1 MTARTWRSWFR
12 ADHRTA
18 YKKLFDGNISRDFE
32 LLYDIESN
40 WDENKELPEY
50 VELPI
55 TMHLDLKEASLWSIR
70 SRCYNA
76 NKANGYL
83 QSAKAQLVYADG
95 TTSDEI
101 VINEEQSIYEFNFE
115 PTKLVDRIDITFV
128 DATHTHPTRSNMLT
142 LAELEITGHV
152 PADSDKAALQ
162 AAVTA
167 AEQIDTSIYTDET
180 VAVFEE
186 ALNEAKA
193 VLANVDVKQD
203 VPWMPQWRSC
213 WQRRRHWS
221 ARMARLPSSMT
232 TSPSR

>member
-1 MTARTWRSWFR
+1 MRTARTV
-12 ADHRTA
+12 T
-18 YKKLFDGNISRDFE
+18 
-32 LLYDIESN
+32 
-40 WDENKELPEY
+40 
-50 VELPI
+50 
-55 TMHLDLKEASLWSIR
+55 
-70 SRCYNA
+70 C
-76 NKANGYL
+76 
-83 QSAKAQLVYADG
+83 SARKRGLVYTDG

-101 VINEEQSIYEFNFE
+101 AIDEEQSIYEFNFE

-128 DATHTHPTRSNMLT
+128 DATHTHATRSNMLT

-203 VPWMPQWRSC
+203 VVDAADGEAAGSPGGIGAQGWRVC
-213 WQRRRHWS
+213 LRI
-221 ARMARLPSSMT
+221 
-232 TSPSR
+232 